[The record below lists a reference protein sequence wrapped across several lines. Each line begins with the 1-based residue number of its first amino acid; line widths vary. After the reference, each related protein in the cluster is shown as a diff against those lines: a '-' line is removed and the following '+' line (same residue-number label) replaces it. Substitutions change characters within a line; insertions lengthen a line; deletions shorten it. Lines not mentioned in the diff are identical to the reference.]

1 MSEKTYRD
9 QIDRYT
15 KDLATLRKQEADATA
30 RARKHRSTAAAKR
43 AMIKPSTSD
52 SMRRMYEN
60 AAERADKQAEPLEK
74 KAADLTAKIADRT
87 KTLNAAETNLACAQQ
102 SAARR
107 QDQVD
112 AKRRRTSITGR
123 CRSTPA
129 HPAGIATLPGT
140 QHRRTRLEQT
150 GRAIARYDKTATNY
164 AAASS

>member
-43 AMIKPSTSD
+43 AVIKPSTSD

-87 KTLNAAETNLACAQQ
+87 KKLNAAETNLAREQQ

-112 AKRRRTSITGR
+112 AKRRRTEVEHARKVAQISRPVQRHVYEIHQVPR
-123 CRSTPA
+123 PRIEELRVST
-129 HPAGIATLPGT
+129 
-140 QHRRTRLEQT
+140 
-150 GRAIARYDKTATNY
+150 
-164 AAASS
+164 

>member
-15 KDLATLRKQEADATA
+15 KDLATLRKQEANATA

-52 SMRRMYEN
+52 SMRRMYET

-87 KTLNAAETNLACAQQ
+87 KKLNAAETNLAREQQ

-107 QDQVD
+107 QD
-112 AKRRRTSITGR
+112 
-123 CRSTPA
+123 RSTRSADAPRSSTLARSHRSPA
-129 HPAGIATLPGT
+129 PCSGT
-140 QHRRTRLEQT
+140 CTRSTRFRVL
-150 GRAIARYDKTATNY
+150 GLRNY
-164 AAASS
+164 AFST